1 MDVKTCSRCHVEK
14 TLTDFNTRRRDGK
27 IYLKSHCKTCQ
38 SNLFSEWRQK
48 NDVYNRNRVKKWR
61 TENIDRRAEYQR
73 QWRKLNPHKP
83 AEYQAAWHA
92 KNPGYITKWSRA
104 NSQKCV
110 ARVARRKA
118 EMLLATPK
126 WADVEKIMSVYA
138 EAARLTRETGIVHHV
153 DHIVPMKSKIVCG
166 LHWEENLRV
175 LTRSE
180 NCSKNNRYW
189 PDMP

>member
-1 MDVKTCSRCHVEK
+1 
-14 TLTDFNTRRRDGK
+14 
-27 IYLKSHCKTCQ
+27 
-38 SNLFSEWRQK
+38 
-48 NDVYNRNRVKKWR
+48 
-61 TENIDRRAEYQR
+61 
-73 QWRKLNPHKP
+73 
-83 AEYQAAWHA
+83 
-92 KNPGYITKWSRA
+92 
-104 NSQKCV
+104 
-110 ARVARRKA
+110 
-118 EMLLATPK
+118 MLLATPK